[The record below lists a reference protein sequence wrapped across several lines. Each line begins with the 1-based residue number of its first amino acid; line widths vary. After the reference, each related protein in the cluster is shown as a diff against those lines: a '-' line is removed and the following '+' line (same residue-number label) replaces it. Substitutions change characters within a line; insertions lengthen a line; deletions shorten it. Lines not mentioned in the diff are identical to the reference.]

1 MIVDLGSLQKINVV
15 RIAWAEPYAKDYRVQ
30 FWSAGEDSPRRNAT
44 KGIWQTFPAGLVT
57 NGQGGDITIRLTSLA
72 VSARYLRVWMME
84 SSNTC
89 DTHGS
94 GDPRNCVGYAIR
106 ELYAGILAANGTL
119 QDLVKHVAGGGQS
132 RTVCSSVDPWH
143 TPSDINERGGDQVG
157 FDFFYTSGIT
167 RGLPAMRP
175 VAMLLAR
182 YGSVFLG
189 STAFCE
195 PAESACL
202 SCLARLS
209 FSPASFWRANS
220 RLASSWRPDR

>member
-15 RIAWAEPYAKDYRVQ
+15 RIARAEPYAKDDRVQ

-57 NGQGGDITIRLTSLA
+57 NGQGGDVTIRLTSLA

-119 QDLVKHVAGGGQS
+119 QEPHAKCCGVAKIAEGVPAIHHVAGPLLLRLFGLD
-132 RTVCSSVDPWH
+132 RFLRA
-143 TPSDINERGGDQVG
+143 RGICLPLLLGPFELFAGFFLESEFPVG
-157 FDFFYTSGIT
+157 
-167 RGLPAMRP
+167 
-175 VAMLLAR
+175 VLLA
-182 YGSVFLG
+182 
-189 STAFCE
+189 
-195 PAESACL
+195 P
-202 SCLARLS
+202 
-209 FSPASFWRANS
+209 
-220 RLASSWRPDR
+220 

>member
-1 MIVDLGSLQKINVV
+1 M
-15 RIAWAEPYAKDYRVQ
+15 
-30 FWSAGEDSPRRNAT
+30 
-44 KGIWQTFPAGLVT
+44 T

-106 ELYAGILAANGTL
+106 ELYAGILAANGML

-157 FDFFYTSGIT
+157 FDFFYASGIT
-167 RGLPAMRP
+167 RWPSCDDTRGHVAGPLWLRLFGLDRFLRARRICLPLLLGPFELFAGFFLESEFP
-175 VAMLLAR
+175 VGVLLA
-182 YGSVFLG
+182 
-189 STAFCE
+189 
-195 PAESACL
+195 P
-202 SCLARLS
+202 
-209 FSPASFWRANS
+209 
-220 RLASSWRPDR
+220 